1 MFYASHLTRDE
12 LVHVLLEGLHINLC
26 VVLGPEAVVMLVLQV
41 DIHSAG
47 SRHVHCVGHSCA
59 RGRWCTPEQQQA
71 YDSTMM
77 TYCWCW
83 CGHPLH
89 DPVSSK
95 LLPHAGR
102 LAAPTAMA

>member
-1 MFYASHLTRDE
+1 MEKASAAALVPAAASTASGSSFQRDNSRQGEKYAAVHACSIPPQITRDE

-59 RGRWCTPEQQQA
+59 RGRWCAHE
-71 YDSTMM
+71 
-77 TYCWCW
+77 
-83 CGHPLH
+83 
-89 DPVSSK
+89 
-95 LLPHAGR
+95 
-102 LAAPTAMA
+102 